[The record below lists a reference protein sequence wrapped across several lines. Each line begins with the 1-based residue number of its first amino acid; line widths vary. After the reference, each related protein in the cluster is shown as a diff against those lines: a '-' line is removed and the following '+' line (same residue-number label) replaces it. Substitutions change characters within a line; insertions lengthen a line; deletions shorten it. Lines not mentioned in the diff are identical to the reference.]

1 MGLSEVAQIVSAG
14 FWAFLWGP
22 IGLVLSGPIMVC
34 LLVLGRHVRR
44 FEFLD
49 VMLGDQ
55 PALSPQVAFYQRL
68 AARDQ
73 DEAADVALAV
83 AGKDGPD
90 AALETVVVP
99 ALGIARRDLDD
110 GDLDPADFRFA
121 VRAAREVVAELADL
135 REVSEGS
142 PRDDRVRVLVAPAR
156 DEAEHVAAEALAAT
170 LDPARWEVRV
180 AGDEMLASELTA
192 VVEEFEPAVV
202 VLVALPPGGLSHCR
216 YLVNRLRAKCPGVRV
231 VVGRWGDEAA
241 VAEAADGIKGSEG
254 VDRNLT
260 DTRKRLADLL
270 PVMAAKEEK
279 DGHAGA
285 KPAPVGTAGA

>member
-1 MGLSEVAQIVSAG
+1 
-14 FWAFLWGP
+14 
-22 IGLVLSGPIMVC
+22 
-34 LLVLGRHVRR
+34 
-44 FEFLD
+44 
-49 VMLGDQ
+49 MLGDQ

-73 DEAADVALAV
+73 DEAADVALTV
-83 AGKDGPD
+83 AEKDGPD

-121 VRAAREVVAELADL
+121 VHAAREVVAELADM
-135 REVSEGS
+135 RETPAATDRE
-142 PRDDRVRVLVAPAR
+142 DRVRVLVVPAR

-170 LDPARWEVRV
+170 LDPTRWEVRV

-192 VVEEFEPAVV
+192 AVEEFDPAVV

-216 YLVNRLRAKCPGVRV
+216 YLVNRLRAKCPDVRV
-231 VVGRWGDEAA
+231 VVGRWGEAPQT
-241 VAEAADGIKGSEG
+241 EPADGIKGSDG

-279 DGHAGA
+279 DTHH
-285 KPAPVGTAGA
+285 KPKQEPVGTRGA